1 MKGSH
6 IRITLPARPVATG
19 RRLFTSPCLDGIGR
33 VQLAQPCKPGRKKAR
48 ASQDVTRA
56 SFFSMCWHP
65 SPSACSPSQR
75 DGRRVRQ
82 PRRPAADQ
90 RSRKVRPETSPRRS
104 SVRERAPGCWRR
116 RCSFRRSV
124 RPLPS
129 EPHCQVH
136 PGLRHAASGSVPSSA
151 CPRRRIGG
159 KAMAIMRLQMPEPI
173 IPPRPPSPPPKPG
186 PDDMPLPEGTPPV
199 KRPSAPKPWQM
210 RVDAV
215 LAVVREAGRGLSRSD
230 PQYGA
235 PHGSGGAGANGLRP
249 PYRPKAGLSTRARS
263 ACPERSPRCTSI
275 SGSRPLQRWRLRRAA
290 VHGRAFR
297 HGRVSQLASCGPRSL
312 MLEQHRQEECR
323 HGVAWSQ
330 P

>member
-1 MKGSH
+1 MKAYRTFLALQARREREPYPYHVACTPRCDWAPSAHVALPRRDRKSPACPTRQAWTEEGEGITGRH
-6 IRITLPARPVATG
+6 AGIRLFDVLASVTFSVLAIPARRKASAATPPPSSG
-19 RRLFTSPCLDGIGR
+19 PAQRKSQTGNVPATIIG
-33 VQLAQPCKPGRKKAR
+33 PR
-48 ASQDVTRA
+48 A
-56 SFFSMCWHP
+56 
-65 SPSACSPSQR
+65 
-75 DGRRVRQ
+75 
-82 PRRPAADQ
+82 
-90 RSRKVRPETSPRRS
+90 
-104 SVRERAPGCWRR
+104 RAPGCWRR
-116 RCSFRRSV
+116 PCSFRRSV

-129 EPHCQVH
+129 EPRCHVH
-136 PGLRHAASGSVPSSA
+136 PGLRHAAGGSVPSSA

-199 KRPSAPKPWQM
+199 KRPPAPKPWQM

-230 PQYGA
+230 PRYGA
-235 PHGSGGAGANGLRP
+235 LHGSGGAGANGLRP

-290 VHGRAFR
+290 VHD
-297 HGRVSQLASCGPRSL
+297 
-312 MLEQHRQEECR
+312 
-323 HGVAWSQ
+323 
-330 P
+330 